1 MVGQEQ
7 PAIFRA
13 GSKCV
18 IKTLSTMMAA
28 HVYKNVG
35 QTKAGDIKISVDAF
49 LIIMV
54 KPQPPPNTKGLK
66 VHSQ

>member
-7 PAIFRA
+7 AAIFRA

-35 QTKAGDIKISVDAF
+35 QAKAGDIKISVDAF
-49 LIIMV
+49 LIMV
-54 KPQPPPNTKGLK
+54 KPQPPPPNKKGLK

>member
-1 MVGQEQ
+1 
-7 PAIFRA
+7 
-13 GSKCV
+13 
-18 IKTLSTMMAA
+18 MMAA

-54 KPQPPPNTKGLK
+54 KPQPPPPNTKGLK
-66 VHSQ
+66 VQSQ